1 MPFKAQNNMEI
12 YLDNS
17 ATTRCLDEVVSL
29 MDQIYL
35 SEYGNPSSMHT
46 KGVEA
51 EKYLRNAKETIAR
64 NLRVLPKEIY
74 FTSGGTES
82 DNLALIGTAMANR
95 RFGNH
100 LITTRIEHPA
110 VLQTMKYLEGQG
122 FRVTYLPVDKY
133 GVISLEDLR
142 KAVCRETILVS
153 IMHTNNEIGALQP
166 VAEAAALVKSM
177 KPSVVFHVDAVQG
190 FGKFRIYPRKMGID
204 LMSVSGHKIHGPK
217 GVGFLYVS
225 ERVKIAPILWG
236 GGQQGGMRSGT
247 ENLPGIVGMA
257 EAVRLLYQDLD
268 RDVERLY
275 RLKERFIKGIEAID
289 RTRVNGH
296 TGYDSAPHIV
306 NVSFLGVRAQVLL
319 NELSER
325 GIYISA
331 GSACAAHK
339 HTDSQTLTAIGLKQ
353 EYMDA
358 AVRFSFSVY
367 TTEEEI
373 NKTLEALAE
382 VLPVLRRYTRK

>member
-1 MPFKAQNNMEI
+1 MPSKAQKNMEI

-17 ATTRCLDEVVSL
+17 ATTKCLDEVVSL
-29 MDQIYL
+29 MDKIYL

-100 LITTRIEHPA
+100 LITTKIEHPA
-110 VLQTMKYLEGQG
+110 VLQTMRYLEEQG
-122 FRVTYLPVDKY
+122 FRVTYLPVDQY
-133 GVISLEDLR
+133 GVISLNDLK

-190 FGKFRIYPRKMGID
+190 YGKFRIYPKKMGID

-225 ERVKIAPILWG
+225 ERVKITPIFWG
-236 GGQQGGMRSGT
+236 GGQQNGMRSGT
-247 ENLPGIVGMA
+247 ENVPGIAGMA
-257 EAVRLLYQDLD
+257 EAVRLIYQNLD

-275 RLKERFIKGIEAID
+275 RLKQRFVKGLEAFDKVKI
-289 RTRVNGH
+289 NGH

-325 GIYISA
+325 GIYVSA

-339 HTDSQTLTAIGLKQ
+339 HTDSQTLTALGLKQ

-358 AVRFSFSVY
+358 AVRFSFSIY

-373 NKTLEALAE
+373 DRTLEALAE
-382 VLPVLRRYTRK
+382 VLPTLRRYTRK

>member
-1 MPFKAQNNMEI
+1 MPSKAQKNMEI

-17 ATTRCLDEVVSL
+17 ATTKCLDEVVST
-29 MDQIYL
+29 MDKIYL

-64 NLRVLPKEIY
+64 NLKVLPKEIY

-100 LITTRIEHPA
+100 LITTQIEHPA

-122 FRVTYLPVDKY
+122 FRVTYLPVDEY
-133 GVISLEDLR
+133 GVVSLKDLR

-166 VAEAAALVKSM
+166 IAEASALVKSM

-190 FGKFRIYPRKMGID
+190 YGKFRIYPKKMGID

-225 ERVKIAPILWG
+225 ERVKITPILWG
-236 GGQQGGMRSGT
+236 GGQQNGMRSGT

-268 RDVERLY
+268 QDVERLY
-275 RLKERFIKGIEAID
+275 CLKERFVKGIEAID
-289 RTRVNGH
+289 GIKINGH
-296 TGYDSAPHIV
+296 TGYDGAPHIV

-319 NELSER
+319 NELAER

-339 HTDSQTLTAIGLKQ
+339 HSNSQTLTAIGLRQ

-358 AVRFSFSVY
+358 AVRFSFSVF

-373 NKTLEALAE
+373 DKTLEVLTE
-382 VLPVLRRYTRK
+382 VLPTLRRYTRK

>member
-1 MPFKAQNNMEI
+1 MPSKAQKNMEI

-17 ATTRCLDEVVSL
+17 ATTKCLDEVVSL
-29 MDQIYL
+29 MDKIYL

-110 VLQTMKYLEGQG
+110 VLQTMRYLEEQG
-122 FRVTYLPVDKY
+122 FRVTYLPVDQY
-133 GVISLEDLR
+133 GVISLNELK

-190 FGKFRIYPRKMGID
+190 YGKFRIYPKKMGID

-236 GGQQGGMRSGT
+236 GGQQNGMRSGT
-247 ENLPGIVGMA
+247 ENVPGIAGMA
-257 EAVRLLYQDLD
+257 EAVRLIYQDLD

-275 RLKERFIKGIEAID
+275 HLKERFIKGLEVFD
-289 RTRVNGH
+289 RVKINGH

-306 NVSFLGVRAQVLL
+306 NVSFQGIRAQVLL
-319 NELSER
+319 NELAER

-331 GSACAAHK
+331 GSACAARK
-339 HTDSQTLTAIGLKQ
+339 HADSQTLMAIGLKQ

-373 NKTLEALAE
+373 DKTLEALAE
-382 VLPVLRRYTRK
+382 VIPVLRRYTRK